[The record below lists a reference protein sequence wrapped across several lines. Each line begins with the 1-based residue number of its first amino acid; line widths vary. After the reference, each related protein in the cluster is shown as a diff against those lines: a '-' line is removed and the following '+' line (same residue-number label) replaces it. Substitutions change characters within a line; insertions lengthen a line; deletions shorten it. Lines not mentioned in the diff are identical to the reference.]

1 MDSFDS
7 IRNGKD
13 CFIKSQTGSGK
24 TLAYLAPI
32 IDYLMNRETKIT
44 RQLGPVVLIV
54 APTRELSIQIFNLFN
69 KLNKVCV
76 HIVAGLLIGGES
88 VKSEKEK
95 IRKGINLV
103 IGTPGKILYHMKNTK
118 GL

>member
-1 MDSFDS
+1 
-7 IRNGKD
+7 
-13 CFIKSQTGSGK
+13 
-24 TLAYLAPI
+24 
-32 IDYLMNRETKIT
+32 MNKETKIH
-44 RQLGPVVLIV
+44 RQMGPVVLIV

-76 HIVAGLLIGGES
+76 HIVAGLLIGGEC

-95 IRKGINLV
+95 IRKGINVV

-118 GL
+118 GLQMTGIESVVYEEADQILQLGFERDLGEILDMLNI